1 MRYVLALCISI
12 ALCASAEAA
21 PRRPHVQSRAA
32 IVHPGPAVVPVYVS
46 PSGSRVY
53 RDDSAPGGYRTD
65 HDDPPSPNDPS
76 RFGGG

>member
-1 MRYVLALCISI
+1 MRSLLTLCISI

-21 PRRPHVQSRAA
+21 PRKPHAQSRPVIMRPGAA
-32 IVHPGPAVVPVYVS
+32 VSPGYVS
-46 PSGSRVY
+46 PSGGRVY
-53 RDDSAPGGYRTD
+53 RDDSAPGGFRTD